1 MVSVVD
7 DTIVAIATAP
17 GRAALA
23 IVRMTGPRA
32 HELAR
37 GVVRP
42 WPSTARQATVAEV
55 HEPGTDA
62 LVDQVVALFYDAPRS
77 YTGEPM
83 VELTGHGGPLSA
95 AAILQLL
102 LRQGARAAEPGE
114 FTRRAVLNN
123 RIDLLQAE
131 AIADVVD
138 APTEAS
144 RRAALVHL
152 DGGLSR
158 QIAALRSR
166 LLDLEALLAY
176 DIDFPE
182 EDDGPVAAERI
193 AATVHEVDVVM
204 TRLLAT
210 SRTGEVLRSGAL
222 VVIAGRPNV
231 GKSSL
236 LNALLGYRRA
246 IVSDAPGT
254 TRDAIEVVVETERWP
269 LRLVDTAGIRES
281 DDSVEREGVEV
292 SRAYVSGAHVALV
305 CDDDASRLPVS
316 VAAVRA
322 LSAAPILAV
331 HTKSDLIDTAPAVPC
346 GVETLGSLGGDPDA
360 GAAGPVRVS
369 AVTREGLAEL
379 MRCLDGVLESR
390 YGAAVD
396 PELPILARARHT
408 AALENAQRELRLFTE
423 AWRNGA
429 LPVSV
434 AAVHVQS
441 SVHALESLI
450 GAVDVEDVLTR
461 VFSSFCIG
469 K

>member
-1 MVSVVD
+1 MVRVVD

-17 GRAALA
+17 GRGALA
-23 IVRMTGPRA
+23 IVRVSGPQA
-32 HELAR
+32 HELTRTA
-37 GVVRP
+37 VHP
-42 WPSTARQATVAEV
+42 WPAGARRATVADV
-55 HEPGTDA
+55 RDPDTGA
-62 LVDQVVALFYDAPRS
+62 IVDQVIAVIYDAPRS

-95 AAILQLL
+95 AAIVQLL
-102 LRQGARAAEPGE
+102 MRQGARPAEPGE
-114 FTRRAVLNN
+114 FTRRAVLNDK
-123 RIDLLQAE
+123 IDLLQAE

-158 QIAALRSR
+158 QITSLRSR

-193 AATVHEVDVVM
+193 AATVHEVEDTM
-204 TRLLAT
+204 ARLLAT
-210 SRTGEVLRSGAL
+210 SQIGEVLRSGAV

-246 IVSDAPGT
+246 IVSDIPGT
-254 TRDAIEVVVETERWP
+254 TRDAIEVVVETGRWP
-269 LRLVDTAGIRES
+269 LRLVDTAGMRES
-281 DDSVEREGVEV
+281 HDVIEREGVEV
-292 SRAYVSGAHVALV
+292 SRSYISGAHVALV
-305 CDDDASRLPVS
+305 CDDDARRLPSS
-316 VAAVRA
+316 VDAVRV
-322 LSAAPILAV
+322 LTKAPILAV
-331 HTKSDLIDTAPAVPC
+331 HTKSDRATGETPPAERITALDSNTLVP
-346 GVETLGSLGGDPDA
+346 
-360 GAAGPVRVS
+360 GPVRVS
-369 AVTREGLAEL
+369 AVTREGLPEL
-379 MRCLDGVLESR
+379 LQCLEGVLEAR
-390 YGAAVD
+390 YGSAVD
-396 PELPILARARHT
+396 PDLPILVRARHR
-408 AALENAQRELRLFTE
+408 AALESALRELRLFTE
-423 AWRNGA
+423 AWGTGT

-434 AAVHVQS
+434 AAVHVRT
-441 SVHALESLI
+441 SVDALESLI
-450 GAVDVEDVLTR
+450 GAVDVEDVLSR